1 MVKYLASLGAI
12 GRNHTCFILGV
23 YLAVAINWNQN
34 CRWTGIQYPQ
44 CKRGQWQ
51 ELGKQWKQ
59 RPKKTTKGICIKL
72 CVVIREE
79 SFAEFTEQQGG
90 EMAKKKLKKLH
101 AKDALEFF
109 NQVMVEQPLLPFL
122 VPLVLFAWFVERWV
136 VPFSNWVPLL
146 AAVWATIQV
155 VFPSHGI
162 HMDKVVL
169 WWIWLGFF
177 DVLLNCQTNSP
188 FLGVEIV
195 LIYCKYCLLL
205 GLEVL
210 IYSFEL
216 QSVHNSEKNNTEK
229 HLAPLSRVYFVFLLF
244 LF

>member
-1 MVKYLASLGAI
+1 MDRYPIPTVQKGPVTGTREAVETKAKKNNKRYLHQA
-12 GRNHTCFILGV
+12 
-23 YLAVAINWNQN
+23 
-34 CRWTGIQYPQ
+34 
-44 CKRGQWQ
+44 
-51 ELGKQWKQ
+51 
-59 RPKKTTKGICIKL
+59 L
-72 CVVIREE
+72 CGIREE

-169 WWIWLGFF
+169 
-177 DVLLNCQTNSP
+177 
-188 FLGVEIV
+188 
-195 LIYCKYCLLL
+195 
-205 GLEVL
+205 
-210 IYSFEL
+210 
-216 QSVHNSEKNNTEK
+216 
-229 HLAPLSRVYFVFLLF
+229 
-244 LF
+244 